1 MCYNTLMRPIPL
13 TLEAARRF
21 ILGRQGL
28 WPGRRWQG
36 QAGTSEAMHAIEALQ
51 LDPLNVVAR
60 SQDINLFCR
69 VLDYRPEYLDRLAY
83 QERAFFDYG
92 GALFLYPMEELPY
105 WQPHMDRW
113 KSGNRWAR
121 FLAEKPELV
130 NGIRADLRERGP
142 LGNRDFE
149 GGGRVH
155 AYRGRKETAL
165 ALYALWITGEVMVH
179 HRKRFERIYDL
190 RERVIPPEVE
200 RSASENEAAHHFARK
215 RIAEMGLIRR
225 LGWVN
230 GLSGYLNRKLEPAE
244 AQALLDGLLARGEV
258 FPVQVDGL
266 KEPWYALSGD
276 LPAIEAVRCGGYPAA
291 WQPLGASGEEEM
303 LFLAPLDMVTARG
316 RARKL
321 FGFDYVWEVYKP
333 VETRRWGYYN
343 LPVLWGDRL
352 VARLD
357 PRLDRR
363 SGTLRLMGFWPDEPA
378 LAADPAFRRAF
389 QRGLERFGNFLGAS
403 NFDLAA
409 LPEALR

>member
-1 MCYNTLMRPIPL
+1 MQPLPL
-13 TLEAARRF
+13 TLIDTRRF

-36 QAGTSEAMHAIEALQ
+36 LAGTGEAVRAIEALQ

-60 SQDINLFCR
+60 SHDINLFCR
-69 VLDYRPEYLDRLAY
+69 VLDYRPEYLEQHAY
-83 QERAFFDYG
+83 AQRAFFDYG
-92 GALFLYPMEELPY
+92 GALFLYPMQELPY

-113 KSGNRWAR
+113 KSGNRWSR
-121 FLAEKPELV
+121 FMDEKSELV
-130 NGIRADLRERGP
+130 NRIRADLRERGP

-155 AYRGRKETAL
+155 AYRGRKESAL

-179 HRKRFERIYDL
+179 HRERFERIYHL
-190 RERVIPPEVE
+190 REHVIPPAAE
-200 RSASENEAAHHFARK
+200 RAVTESEAVDYFARK

-225 LGWVN
+225 LDWVN

-244 AQALLDGLLARGEV
+244 AQTLLDGMLARGEV
-258 FPVQVDGL
+258 ISVQVEG
-266 KEPWYALSGD
+266 KSEPWYALGED
-276 LPAIEAVRCGGYPAA
+276 QPALEAVRAGGYPAA

-316 RARKL
+316 RAKKL

-333 VETRRWGYYN
+333 ADTRRWGYYN

-357 PRLDRR
+357 PRLERS
-363 SGTLRLMGFWPDEPA
+363 SGTLRLMGFWLDDPA

-389 QRGLERFGNFLGAS
+389 QRGLERFAAFLGAK
-403 NFDLAA
+403 NLDLAV
-409 LPEALR
+409 LPGALRK

>member
-1 MCYNTLMRPIPL
+1 MLPIPL
-13 TLEAARRF
+13 TLKAARRF

-36 QAGTSEAMHAIEALQ
+36 QAGTGEALRAIEALQ

-69 VLDYRPEYLDRLAY
+69 VLDYHPEYLDVSAY

-113 KSGNRWAR
+113 KSGSRWAR
-121 FLAEKPELV
+121 FLTEKAELV
-130 NGIRADLRERGP
+130 NGVRADLRERGP

-149 GGGRVH
+149 GGGRVR

-165 ALYALWITGEVMVH
+165 ALWITGEVMVH
-179 HRKRFERIYDL
+179 HRKGFERFYAL
-190 RERVIPPEVE
+190 REQVAPPEVE
-200 RSASENEAAHHFARK
+200 RAVSEEETRTYFGRK
-215 RIAEMGLIRR
+215 SIATLGLTRKLDWIHS
-225 LGWVN
+225 LK
-230 GLSGYLNRKLEPAE
+230 YCLNRDFPAAE
-244 AQALLDGLLARGEV
+244 AQELLEDLLARGV
-258 FPVQVDGL
+258 IVTVQVEGH
-266 KEPWYALSGD
+266 KEPWYVLSED
-276 LPAIEAVRCGGYPAA
+276 LPALEGVRAGGCPPA
-291 WQPLGASGEEEM
+291 WQPLGASNEEEM
-303 LFLAPLDMVTARG
+303 LFLAPLDMVSARG
-316 RARKL
+316 RAKKL
-321 FGFDYVWEVYKP
+321 FQFDYVWEVYKP
-333 VETRRWGYYN
+333 METRRWGYYN

-389 QRGLERFGNFLGAS
+389 HRGLERFGNFLGAS
-403 NFDLAA
+403 SFDLTA
-409 LPEALR
+409 LPETLR